1 MQIDIK
7 HPHDSIFKN
16 VFDDIDN
23 TKDLLKAYLPTDL
36 VREIDFETM
45 KHAPTEKR
53 DMDANKTH
61 FDLSVECLVGKTKS
75 RIYILFEHKSYQEKQ
90 TLMQTLRY
98 CLVLWENELRNGED
112 NLTPVIPFI
121 FYHGKSPS
129 KFHNNF
135 SDYFKVEDW
144 LKKYLL
150 SFEMVIFDTTKIKDS
165 EIRERMNHNAF
176 VMISLLLMKN
186 IFGDIDKWKSVI
198 KSIIELDDDRKIMLF
213 EYIAIKKDLTEDE
226 FNDIIID
233 LKGDKEMPSLAE
245 IWMERGEKR
254 GEKGGEKI
262 GEIRGEIRGIY
273 NGIKRGLILK
283 FKQLGESLFLMTQKI
298 EDIEKLQKIQDAL
311 LVIND
316 ADEFKRFIQK
326 QQ

>member
-7 HPHDSIFKN
+7 YPHDSIFKN

-165 EIRERMNHNAF
+165 EIRERMNDNAF

-213 EYIAIKKDLTEDE
+213 EYIAIKKDLTEE
-226 FNDIIID
+226 KFNEIIID

-245 IWMERGEKR
+245 IWMERGEQ
-254 GEKGGEKI
+254 KGREI
-262 GEIRGEIRGIY
+262 GKEIGRLNELY
-273 NGIKRGLILK
+273 ESIKRGLELK
-283 FKQLGESLFLMTQKI
+283 FKQIGKKLFLMIKKI
-298 EDIEKLQKIQDAL
+298 DEIEKLKEIQDAL
-311 LVIND
+311 YIIND
-316 ADEFKRFIQK
+316 ANEFKRFIQK